1 MATVR
6 FCGTTLL
13 ACVLAVVVPGQAAGP
28 AGSAHIPLPADLTGT
43 HAGVPYRI
51 LVPVDWNGTLL
62 VYAHGTRLAGVGGPA
77 APEVAPAAY
86 PVPSPT
92 LEQQLLASGY
102 ALAGSEYENN
112 VMTGVAATHAL
123 TEYFNGAVGQ
133 PSRVMVWGCS
143 LGGIVSTLL
152 REKYP
157 NVYDGAIACAGPG
170 SDLIKVNDASLAFGL
185 AYDVAFGWPA
195 DRWGPLEDV
204 RDDLVFAVDVAPVF
218 MTQLPTTPDKMA
230 RWEFIRRV
238 TKIPSPAYWMPDPQ
252 FGVTFFAMA
261 LWRATEGRANW
272 ETAFRGVVTQNLD
285 HVYTLTAADKVYLAS
300 LGMTNADELLAQMN
314 ARTDIEADH
323 AARVLAEIWSADGL
337 LTRPL
342 ITLHSAYDGLTRTEA
357 EGLFRDDVQQA
368 GREDELVQ
376 VYTALPGHCSFSAPQ
391 YLAVL
396 GAMEQWLDTGAKP
409 DPSAFPASLGFAPGY
424 VPAPWPF

>member
-1 MATVR
+1 MAAVR
-6 FCGTTLL
+6 FCGTTLV
-13 ACVLAVVVPGQAAGP
+13 ACVLAAVVPGQAAGQ

-62 VYAHGTRLAGVGGPA
+62 VYAHGTRLKNAGGPA
-77 APEVAPAAY
+77 LPEAAPTPY
-86 PVPSPT
+86 PVASPT

-102 ALAGSEYENN
+102 ALAGSEYEN
-112 VMTGVAATHAL
+112 MAGVAATHAL

-133 PSRVMVWGCS
+133 PSRVVVWGCS
-143 LGGIVSTLL
+143 QGGGVTTVL

-157 NVYDGAIACAGPG
+157 NVYDGAIACAFPG
-170 SDLIKVNDASLAFGL
+170 SDPRVNDASLALGL
-185 AYDVAFGWPA
+185 AYDVTFGWPSEK
-195 DRWGPLEDV
+195 WGPLEDV
-204 RDDLVFAVDVAPVF
+204 RDDLSFFADVAPILSPQI
-218 MTQLPTTPDKMA
+218 MNPANRAK
-230 RWEFIRRV
+230 WEFVRRV
-238 TKIPSPAYWMPDPQ
+238 MKFPSQAFWMPDPQ
-252 FGVTFFAMA
+252 IGVPFFALAM
-261 LWRATEGRANW
+261 WRATEQRANW

-285 HVYTLTAADKVYLAS
+285 HVYTLTDADKAYLAS

-314 ARTDIEADH
+314 ARTNMEADH
-323 AARVLAEIWSADGL
+323 AARVRAEVGSADGR

-342 ITLHSAYDGLTRTEA
+342 ITLHSAYDGLARTEA
-357 EGLFRDDVQQA
+357 EGLFRDEVQQA
-368 GREDELVQ
+368 GSADALIQ